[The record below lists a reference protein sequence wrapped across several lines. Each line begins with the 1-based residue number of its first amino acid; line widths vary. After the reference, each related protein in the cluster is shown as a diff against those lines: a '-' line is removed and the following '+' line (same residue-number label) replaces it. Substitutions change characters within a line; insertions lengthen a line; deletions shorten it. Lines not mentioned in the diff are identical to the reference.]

1 MTTYRVLL
9 PHPLESRL
17 LMMHAHGEWHLPE
30 WEEATPHAWQATD
43 HVNRAVA
50 ARFGMETTVLRC
62 LGARTDGAV
71 GRETRVYEL
80 ENHSAP
86 HDVVPAATW
95 LGAAEVPL
103 LPVAGAHRDV
113 IADWFARV
121 NGEQPP
127 TGPPWTRR
135 GWYVEALAWATAQL
149 RELGRST
156 HTAPEQLRSWERS
169 FVMRLETGQGRC
181 YFKAVPPVS
190 AHEPALVQWLAREYP
205 EHFPEVLAIDPAR
218 GWFLEGAVAS
228 DALPLEEVREEEEWY
243 RTVRR
248 LAEIQV
254 ECSGRTQELRAL
266 GCPDRGLET
275 LARRIPSLCADERAL
290 LVGKACGL
298 SAAELARVSALA
310 PALLTLCE

>member
-103 LPVAGAHRDV
+103 LPVARSEEH
-113 IADWFARV
+113 
-121 NGEQPP
+121 
-127 TGPPWTRR
+127 TS
-135 GWYVEALAWATAQL
+135 
-149 RELGRST
+149 ELQS
-156 HTAPEQLRSWERS
+156 P
-169 FVMRLETGQGRC
+169 C
-181 YFKAVPPVS
+181 N
-190 AHEPALVQWLAREYP
+190 LVCR
-205 EHFPEVLAIDPAR
+205 
-218 GWFLEGAVAS
+218 
-228 DALPLEEVREEEEWY
+228 
-243 RTVRR
+243 
-248 LAEIQV
+248 
-254 ECSGRTQELRAL
+254 
-266 GCPDRGLET
+266 
-275 LARRIPSLCADERAL
+275 
-290 LVGKACGL
+290 
-298 SAAELARVSALA
+298 
-310 PALLTLCE
+310 